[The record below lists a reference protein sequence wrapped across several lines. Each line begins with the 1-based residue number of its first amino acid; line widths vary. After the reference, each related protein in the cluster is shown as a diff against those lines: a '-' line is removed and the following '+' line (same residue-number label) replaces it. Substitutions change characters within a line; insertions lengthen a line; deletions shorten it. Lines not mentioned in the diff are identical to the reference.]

1 MAKYPHRIFEMYEE
15 REEAIRA
22 LTPKSVEMDAN
33 TLAVPSPLSFSHLDV
48 ARGAIV
54 THVRFKGSGVFPKEI
69 EAELLED
76 LEKLVAVMEINSK
89 VLLDF
94 EDVESFSP
102 ACVNALVVF
111 ERKLRNRGSRTVL
124 CSLASDART
133 SFFGSR

>member
-22 LTPKSVEMDAN
+22 LTPKSKEMDAN
-33 TLAVPSPLSFSHLDV
+33 TLAIPSPLDLSHLDV
-48 ARGAIV
+48 SRGATV
-54 THVRFKGSGVFPKEI
+54 THVRFTGAGGFPKEA
-69 EAELLED
+69 EAGLLED
-76 LEKLVAVMEINSK
+76 LEKLVAVLEINSK

-111 ERKLRNRGSRTVL
+111 ERKLRNRGSRAVL
-124 CSLASDART
+124 CSLASDTRA

>member
-1 MAKYPHRIFEMYEE
+1 MYEE

-22 LTPKSVEMDAN
+22 LTPKSAEMDAN

-48 ARGAIV
+48 ARGATV
-54 THVRFKGSGVFPKEI
+54 THVRFKGTGVFPKET
-69 EAELLED
+69 EVELLED
-76 LEKLVAVMEINSK
+76 LEKLVSVLEINSK

-124 CSLASDART
+124 CALASDARA
-133 SFFGSR
+133 SFFGAR